1 MTFQAPVLASD
12 PCPVVE
18 LRRCALRPGQR
29 EALIDL
35 FDRESFR
42 RLNGARFCPERSI
55 PGSIPTARSTQ
66 SKPV

>member
-1 MTFQAPVLASD
+1 LTFQAPVLAPD

-35 FDRESFR
+35 FDRESFSAAKR
-42 RLNGARFCPERSI
+42 RALLP
-55 PGSIPTARSTQ
+55 
-66 SKPV
+66 